1 MSGIEGV
8 KLTDYELQLMA
19 LFEKL
24 TRVPAKDCIVDDES
38 DRIIFVVG
46 KGLAPFAVGKN
57 GSKIQLLKRVF
68 RKDVEIIEYGKSIE
82 EAMRNSLY
90 PAEVVDVKVK
100 GEGDRKTVYVRVP
113 ENHMGMAI
121 GRGGKNIKRAKLVA
135 RRYFGVSDVKLI
147 PA

>member
-19 LFEKL
+19 LFERL
-24 TRVPAKDCIVDDES
+24 TRIPAKDCIVDEEL

-57 GSKIQLLKRVF
+57 GSKIQMLRRAFK
-68 RKDVEIIEYGKSIE
+68 KDVEIIEYGKNVE

-90 PAEVVDVKVK
+90 PAEVVEVKVR
-100 GEGDRKTVYVRVP
+100 GDGDRRVVYVKVP
-113 ENHMGMAI
+113 EEHMGMAI
-121 GRGGKNIKRAKLVA
+121 GRGGRNIKRAKLVA
-135 RRYFGVSDVKLI
+135 RRYFGINDVRVS